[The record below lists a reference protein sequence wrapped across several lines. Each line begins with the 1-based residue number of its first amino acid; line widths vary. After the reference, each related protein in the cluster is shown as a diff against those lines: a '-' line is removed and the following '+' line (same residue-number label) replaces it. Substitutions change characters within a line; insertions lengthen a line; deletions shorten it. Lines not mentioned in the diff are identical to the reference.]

1 MGAMRV
7 VYLTGERVYLRPLVA
22 EDKERT
28 AAWFPGPFPINA
40 TRAEEWLQEEHASA
54 WSRWAQHYAIARVTD
69 DVVVGGVTFWN
80 DHRKGA
86 FLFHMAPGLPE
97 ADALRGEALGL
108 LVRWARDDLE
118 LMTVVAHLAA
128 DEMET
133 IAAAEALG
141 MTANGRL
148 REQIARPGH
157 RVDVLV
163 YQALFAPW
171 RAAET

>member
-1 MGAMRV
+1 MRV

-22 EDKERT
+22 EDKEHA
-28 AAWFPGPFPINA
+28 AAWFPGPFPVNA
-40 TRAEEWLQEEHASA
+40 SRAEEWLKEEHANA

-80 DHRKGA
+80 DQRKGA
-86 FLFHMAPGLPE
+86 LLFHMAPWLPE
-97 ADALRGEALGL
+97 ADMLRAEALRL
-108 LVRWARDDLE
+108 LIRWIRDDLE

-128 DEMET
+128 DETET
-133 IAAAEALG
+133 IATAETLG

-148 REQIARPGH
+148 REHIARPGH
-157 RVDVLV
+157 RVDLLV

-171 RAAET
+171 REAEDS